1 MNSTYFLV
9 PYVLFGAYTACDG
22 GNSIHQGGSKLW
34 SEKYNISVEA
44 TLEVIGGKW
53 KCVILCHL
61 THGKRRTSDL
71 KRIMPAITQKML
83 TQQLRELENDGIVNR
98 IVYNQVP
105 PKVEYELSDYG
116 RSLEPILN
124 ALCNWGDQHIVKEYG
139 DKSAVLEDN
148 GLNDFNS
155 DNRELVQP

>member
-1 MNSTYFLV
+1 MER
-9 PYVLFGAYTACDG
+9 
-22 GNSIHQGGSKLW
+22 K
-34 SEKYNISVEA
+34 KYNISVEA

-61 THGKRRTSDL
+61 THGKKRTSDL

-83 TQQLRELENDGIVNR
+83 TQQLRELEDDGIVNR

-124 ALCNWGDQHIVKEYG
+124 ALCNWGDQHIVREYG
-139 DKSAVLEDN
+139 DKALMLEDN
-148 GLNDFNS
+148 GLNDFGS
-155 DNRELVQP
+155 EDQKELMKQ

>member
-1 MNSTYFLV
+1 M
-9 PYVLFGAYTACDG
+9 
-22 GNSIHQGGSKLW
+22 IRK
-34 SEKYNISVEA
+34 KYNISVEA

-61 THGKRRTSDL
+61 THGKKRTSDL

-83 TQQLRELENDGIVNR
+83 TQQLRELEDDGIVNR

-124 ALCNWGDQHIVKEYG
+124 ALCNWGDQHIIKEYG
-139 DKSAVLEDN
+139 DKSTVLEDN

-155 DNRELVQP
+155 DNKELMKP